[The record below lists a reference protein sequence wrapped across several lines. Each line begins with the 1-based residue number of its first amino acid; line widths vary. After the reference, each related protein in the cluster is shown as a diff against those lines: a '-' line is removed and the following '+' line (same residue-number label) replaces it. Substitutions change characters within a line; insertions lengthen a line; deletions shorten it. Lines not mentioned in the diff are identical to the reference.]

1 MATKKQLAALAKGR
15 EKLAKARKLNGL
27 KDLFKSKSEKSPV
40 KKQATPKA
48 KKTSPKTTAQAKK
61 AVRKQLSETKKKV
74 RKATTKIFNDAKKK
88 ANKTTKKALD
98 ATKKTLAKKGLA
110 GAKSKKEYTIYL
122 GFPKDLSDINTANI
136 QKEFK
141 QNGFNVSKTAIIHNF
156 NAWKKDYKSGY
167 RDEKNN
173 YFLFTACGCNPLRF
187 TAERLNEDS
196 IGYQK
201 TYLAGFHKPFC
212 K

>member
-15 EKLAKARKLNGL
+15 EKLAKSRKLNGL

-48 KKTSPKTTAQAKK
+48 KKTTAQAKK
-61 AVRKQLSETKKKV
+61 AVRKELSETKKKV

-141 QNGFNVSKTAIIHNF
+141 QNGFNVSKTAIVHNF

-187 TAERLNEDS
+187 TAERLNENS

-201 TYLAGFHKPFC
+201 TYLAGFHKTFC

>member
-48 KKTSPKTTAQAKK
+48 KKTSQKTTAQAKK

-110 GAKSKKEYTIYL
+110 GVSDKTKLKRIREWAEQSVAYLSYSQPYSKGYKDAFVFAKEQVL
-122 GFPKDLSDINTANI
+122 DI
-136 QKEFK
+136 
-141 QNGFNVSKTAIIHNF
+141 
-156 NAWKKDYKSGY
+156 
-167 RDEKNN
+167 
-173 YFLFTACGCNPLRF
+173 
-187 TAERLNEDS
+187 LN
-196 IGYQK
+196 Q
-201 TYLAGFHKPFC
+201 
-212 K
+212 

>member
-15 EKLAKARKLNGL
+15 EKLAKSRKLNGL
-27 KDLFKSKSEKSPV
+27 TDLFKSKSEKSPV

-48 KKTSPKTTAQAKK
+48 KKTSKKTTAQAKK
-61 AVRKQLSETKKKV
+61 AVRKELTETKKKV
-74 RKATTKIFNDAKKK
+74 RKTTSKIFSNARKK
-88 ANKTTKKALD
+88 AVKETNKALASTKKRLQ
-98 ATKKTLAKKGLA
+98 KKGLA
-110 GAKSKKEYTIYL
+110 GTKSKKEYTIYL
-122 GFPKDLSDINTANI
+122 GFPKDLSDINTVNI

-167 RDEKNN
+167 RDDKNN

-187 TAERLNEDS
+187 TAERLNENS